1 MTGRYRERSPLI
13 NWDAVTVTHGDP
25 KTDLGLSG
33 LVNAHPQYLF
43 QAKVFDRG
51 SRFGIENG
59 RVSKLEVSH
68 SNATVMR
75 YSRGWDTWP
84 RSQEQFEV
92 LQAILEGFPNR
103 PEKADDAQPARTSRE
118 DAHWVIDGENMSLF
132 VGGDRAAEVHNA
144 LNSVAIPADHD
155 SGPGQ
160 ESAPLLLP
168 LEDSALDRAE
178 AQFPDLRTPA
188 ILDPKGR
195 ELTGKRLELKL
206 RADYWHIGNYLAE
219 DSVPTATQL
228 LYLAQQ
234 VFGDRPA
241 RGSSGPAT
249 EEALHHCATVSA
261 AIAALDAESP
271 EPYALSLCSAVAQTA
286 AARFMQET
294 ASEAVGREVPPQ
306 PSAGQASARAAVYCS
321 RAADHLRAGAE
332 LSLQRTESGSVI
344 GQASAPTADEAMQ
357 FFKQGEF
364 DVPGSSA
371 DHTPDNS
378 TRLRRR

>member
-13 NWDAVTVTHGDP
+13 NSDAITVTHGDP
-25 KTDLGLSG
+25 TTDLGLSG

-43 QAKVFDRG
+43 QAKVFDRE

-75 YSRGWDTWP
+75 YSRGWDRWP

-92 LQAILEGFPNR
+92 LRAILEGFP
-103 PEKADDAQPARTSRE
+103 KADDGQLARTSRE
-118 DAHWVIDGENMSLF
+118 HAHWVVDGENMSLF

-144 LNSVAIPADHD
+144 LNSVALPADHD

-168 LEDSALDRAE
+168 LKDCALDRAE

-195 ELTGKRLELKL
+195 ELTGKRLELKF
-206 RADYWHIGNYLAE
+206 RADYWQLSDYLAE
-219 DSVPTATQL
+219 DSVPTAAQL

-261 AIAALDAESP
+261 VIAGLDAESP

-286 AARFMQET
+286 ASRFMQET

-321 RAADHLRAGAE
+321 RAADHLRAGAA

-344 GQASAPTADEAMQ
+344 GRASAPTDGEAMQ

-371 DHTPDNS
+371 DHAPDNS
-378 TRLRRR
+378 TRPRRR